1 MNISLLIGTVGFVL
15 YFIYDINSI
24 KKPKSIARYFF
35 GVGSIFV
42 CGSFVYELYVQKS
55 YIEISSSIFL
65 IYVCLMLL
73 FTGLLIY
80 TLFFCFDAE
89 ETYLQVSRQRTAYTK
104 GMYALCR
111 HPGVLWFTGCF
122 VCLYGITRER
132 ETFFYATFMILYNV
146 CYVILQD
153 VYVFPRTFINYR
165 EYQQETPFLM
175 PNIKSVRRCFTT
187 RMRGKGYD
195 S

>member
-65 IYVCLMLL
+65 ICVCLMLL

-132 ETFFYATFMILYNV
+132 LFFTQRL
-146 CYVILQD
+146 
-153 VYVFPRTFINYR
+153 
-165 EYQQETPFLM
+165 
-175 PNIKSVRRCFTT
+175 
-187 RMRGKGYD
+187 
-195 S
+195 